1 MLRSHLDHLVVA
13 APALDAGDAYVQRLL
28 GVAAQPGG
36 EHARMGT
43 HNRLLHLGE
52 RVYLEVIAIDPEGRP
67 PGRPRWFQLD
77 DPDATHAP
85 RLATWIVRTSDI
97 HAAVARSPISLGSV
111 ESMTRGDLEWLI
123 TVPEDGRLRMGGVA
137 PTLIQWPDG
146 VHPTQKLEDRGCRLL
161 ELRGLHPEAQ
171 KIAALLDAIG
181 FEGNVR
187 IGPLPASHATPLLAA
202 QIQTPFG
209 SRRLG
214 AD

>member
-1 MLRSHLDHLVVA
+1 MVRSHLDHLVVT
-13 APALDAGDAYVQRLL
+13 APALDAGAAYAQRLL
-28 GVAAQPGG
+28 GVAPQPGG

-52 RVYLEVIAIDPEGRP
+52 RVYLEVIAIDPHAPP

-77 DPDATHAP
+77 DPEAARAP
-85 RLATWIVRTSDI
+85 RLATWVVRTSDI
-97 HAAVARSPISLGSV
+97 HAAVARSPMPLGTV

-137 PTLIQWPDG
+137 PILIQWPDG

-161 ELRGLHPEAQ
+161 ELRGLHPEAE
-171 KIAALLDAIG
+171 KIAALLDAIR
-181 FEGNVR
+181 FEGNVS
-187 IGPLPASHATPLLAA
+187 IGPLPAPHATPVLAA

-209 SRRLG
+209 PRRLG